1 MTVRTVLGV
10 GLLLWA
16 AAGSAGASAE
26 RSPVAP
32 VIGLMAAAE
41 PEVTASLAAGA
52 RLALEAWAR
61 DSGLRL
67 SLIVAEP
74 SPAWEAVSG
83 PAVEMAFDHRVVAL
97 MTPPDRATAHLL
109 AQLGTRA
116 HLPVV
121 STSRARSVT
130 ATGSFWVV
138 SVVEEASEPD
148 ASEAFR
154 AAYRTAVGREP
165 DGWAVLGYDAASA
178 IAAAV
183 HRAGLVRHEVMDA
196 WRTGLDVP
204 GAAGSFGFDEA
215 GRRRRAR

>member
-10 GLLLWA
+10 WLLVWTA
-16 AAGSAGASAE
+16 VAPAGASAE
-26 RSPVAP
+26 HAPAEP

-61 DSGLRL
+61 DSDLRL
-67 SLIVAEP
+67 SLVVAEP
-74 SPAWEAVSG
+74 SPAWAAVSG
-83 PAVEMAFDHRVVAL
+83 PAVEMAFDHGVIAL
-97 MTPPDRATAHLL
+97 VTPPDRAIAHLL

-121 STSRARSVT
+121 STSPARSVT

-138 SVVEEASEPD
+138 SVVDESPEPD
-148 ASEAFR
+148 VSEAFR
-154 AAYRTAVGREP
+154 TAYRTAVGREP
-165 DGWAVLGYDAASA
+165 DAWAVLGYDAASA

-183 HRAGLVRHEVMDA
+183 HRAGLVRYEVMAA
-196 WRTGLDVP
+196 WRTGIDVS
-204 GAAGSFGFDEA
+204 GASGSFEFDEA
-215 GRRRRAR
+215 GRRRRPR